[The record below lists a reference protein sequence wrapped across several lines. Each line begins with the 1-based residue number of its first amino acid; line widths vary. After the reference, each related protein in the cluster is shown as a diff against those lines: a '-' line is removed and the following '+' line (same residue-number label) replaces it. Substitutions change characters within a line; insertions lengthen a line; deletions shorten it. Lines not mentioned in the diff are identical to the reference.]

1 MNIEHYEEYGYT
13 IAKELVDVK
22 FCHAIVREAEEVFQL
37 QVEAKEY
44 SSREEL
50 FEKDYNVWLNCA
62 KHCQWLISL
71 HHLGVMVGYRGIPL
85 MDSPLLSICTRPVLY
100 FNNKNTAKKEEHH
113 TIGPHQDWKSMQPS
127 SDALV
132 AWLPL
137 IPVDDDLGK
146 LEVVPK
152 SHKLGDVATDI
163 EDGFG
168 YVEGDYEYE
177 TINIDPG
184 DVLFFNPLLIHKSG
198 ELKSDKTRWSCHY
211 RFNNMKDKDFIDRNY
226 PHPYIYKPIKL

>member
-22 FCHAIVREAEEVFQL
+22 FCNAIVEDAVTIFNL
-37 QVEAKEY
+37 QVEAKGY
-44 SSREEL
+44 SSRQEL
-50 FEKDYNVWLNCA
+50 FEKDYNTFLNCA
-62 KHCQWLISL
+62 KHCQWLASL

-100 FNNKNTAKKEEHH
+100 FNNKNTSKYDIHH
-113 TIGPHQDWKSMQPS
+113 TIGPHQDWKSMQGS
-127 SDALV
+127 SDSLV

-137 IPVDDDLGK
+137 LPIDDDLGK
-146 LEVVPK
+146 LEVVSK
-152 SHKLGDVATDI
+152 SHKLGDIATDI

-168 YVEGDYEYE
+168 YVEGDFEYE

-184 DVLFFNPLLIHKSG
+184 DVLYFSSFLIHRSG
-198 ELKSDKTRWSCHY
+198 QLKSEGIRWSCHY
-211 RFNNMKDKDFIDRNY
+211 RFNNMKDKDFIDREY
-226 PHPYIYKPIKL
+226 PHPYSYQPIKL